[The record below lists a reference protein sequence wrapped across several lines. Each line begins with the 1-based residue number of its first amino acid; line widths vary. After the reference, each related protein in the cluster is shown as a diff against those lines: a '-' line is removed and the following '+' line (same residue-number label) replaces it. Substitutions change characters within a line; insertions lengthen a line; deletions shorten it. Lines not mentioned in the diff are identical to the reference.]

1 MRKLRSLLALGVLAS
16 CITTAGHAASV
27 SYYLDQS
34 NENVALPDGNNY
46 ALVTVDDNTA
56 GSITFTV
63 TALPSLTGLTPLSN
77 FGIQEF
83 AFSVTAANSI
93 ADSGV
98 VSGQWTLPTGWSGNI
113 PPPANNE
120 DGFGA
125 FELAVAGTG
134 SSRQDPLVFRLNGT
148 GLTINDFTELSTG
161 TAAQGSVFF
170 AAHIAGFSAPSSPEN
185 VTSAW
190 FGGST
195 PVPAPAAIW
204 LLGSALAG
212 VAVAVRRVEK
222 S

>member
-1 MRKLRSLLALGVLAS
+1 MRKLRSVVAVGVLAS
-16 CITTAGHAASV
+16 CITTTGHAASV
-27 SYYLDQS
+27 SYYLNQS
-34 NENVALPDGNNY
+34 NENIALPDGNNY

-63 TALPSLTGLTPLSN
+63 TALPALTGLTPLSN
-77 FGIQEF
+77 FGVQEF
-83 AFSVTAANSI
+83 AFNVTVANSI

-98 VSGQWTLPTGWSGNI
+98 VSGQWALPTGWSGNI
-113 PPPANNE
+113 PSPPNNE

-125 FELAVAGTG
+125 FEVAVAGTG
-134 SSRQDPLVFRLNGT
+134 SSRQSPLVFSLNGT
-148 GLTINDFTELSTG
+148 ALTIDDFTELSTG

-170 AAHIAGFSAPSSPEN
+170 AAHIAGFTAPGSPDD

-212 VAVAVRRVEK
+212 MAAAVRRMKK